1 MAETAVL
8 GVGRNE
14 IPPYYTELSKSTVQ
28 VLLTSAFAEDVTS
41 SVINDTKVFT
51 GDSSIKVGSGAAI
64 KANGGKETNITI
76 NEGTLLIEGYD
87 WDGAAYVSGGGKLN
101 FYGGDITL
109 ENKYNA
115 YYVDT
120 VRVNGTDSKVSF
132 HNNNTLIK
140 GKTSYGLSLIN
151 GAAGYAENLI
161 IALDRSGGTI
171 TQEDETLGILIGTNG
186 SFKANGTADI
196 SVKGSNTYDK
206 YVEALCIQNGQTVD
220 FNKAASFKAEGGYYQ
235 AYGIMAN
242 QAQEINFKDKLTVSA
257 KNAEFSN
264 TGIYLN
270 EIDGAAFNGLD
281 VAASGGDS
289 TADGSSATGVIIS
302 GVRRTTFGGET
313 RITAKD
319 NASVNNG
326 MLVEWNSNVSM
337 GGTEIT
343 ASGGKS
349 AAGLLL
355 SFYSNVDFEDTLKVN
370 VSGGSKQNNGI
381 NIYKESAMTAG
392 DVIVNAAGGEDAT
405 AFAVTD
411 GSSASLS
418 GALGLYVGEGG
429 SQKGLMVTEKGSSF
443 HGKEAEI
450 RVGGDS
456 GVALYVETGGKAV
469 FDGDAA
475 IAAKTGAHVH
485 GDGSAAVF
493 SKGFDTQG
501 RDTLLEAFS
510 KGTLEVNKDSSG
522 TVRFTGKTNIEKTVE
537 LENGVI
543 FREPD
548 GVINM
553 NLNGAGSYWRLT
565 GDSSLTNISSNS
577 SLIDMTADG
586 GAFSVLA
593 TDNLAGSGGWV
604 KMDIDASKNTN
615 NSDMILVKE
624 KFSGSQYIDL
634 NRVDAGEVTAAAGTV
649 LAKVKDN
656 QGVFLANDNEGTLFY
671 DRYLLD
677 QTESETEGYTVDWY
691 LKEVTH
697 VIPEEKPTTS
707 VATVKALSALNYH
720 TWRSENDK
728 LMQRMGD
735 LRKSAGA
742 DRGAWFRVRGSKI
755 NMGGDSGFENKYV
768 SYEVG
773 YDGVAKRTDKYT
785 RYAGAAFSYTDGDS
799 SYARGDGENSGK
811 AVSLYLTHL
820 YNSGHYLDMVF
831 KLGNWDNDFTVYDTK
846 GNRIKGDTENTG
858 ISFSLEYGRK
868 CAIGKNGWY
877 IEPQAQLTY
886 GYLYGDSFALSN
898 GVAIK
903 QDGIDSLVGR
913 VGFNLG
919 WDISKN
925 SNVYLKA
932 NLMHEFCGGYGI
944 SMSDG
949 SGRLKLTGDYGD
961 TWFEYGI
968 GCAIQTGKN
977 NHLYFDLESSE
988 GGELDKEWQWN
999 VGMRWDI

>member
-1 MAETAVL
+1 M
-8 GVGRNE
+8 
-14 IPPYYTELSKSTVQ
+14 
-28 VLLTSAFAEDVTS
+28 
-41 SVINDTKVFT
+41 
-51 GDSSIKVGSGAAI
+51 
-64 KANGGKETNITI
+64 
-76 NEGTLLIEGYD
+76 
-87 WDGAAYVSGGGKLN
+87 
-101 FYGGDITL
+101 
-109 ENKYNA
+109 
-115 YYVDT
+115 
-120 VRVNGTDSKVSF
+120 
-132 HNNNTLIK
+132 
-140 GKTSYGLSLIN
+140 
-151 GAAGYAENLI
+151 
-161 IALDRSGGTI
+161 
-171 TQEDETLGILIGTNG
+171 
-186 SFKANGTADI
+186 ADI
-196 SVKGSNTYDK
+196 SLKASDTDS
-206 YVEALCIQNGQTVD
+206 YVEALCIHNGQIVD
-220 FNKAASFKAEGGYYQ
+220 FNKTASLKTEGGGDQ
-235 AYGIMAN
+235 AYGIFADK
-242 QAQEINFKDKLTVSA
+242 AEGINFKGTLTVSVKDA
-257 KNAEFSN
+257 VFSN
-264 TGIYLN
+264 TGLYLN
-270 EIDGAAFNGLD
+270 EINEATFNGLA
-281 VAASGGDS
+281 VVASGGDS
-289 TADGSSATGVIIS
+289 PFAGSAAAGVI
-302 GVRRTTFGGET
+302 VRGAGKTTFGGET
-313 RITAKD
+313 SITAED
-319 NASVNNG
+319 NASDNNG
-326 MLVEWNSNVSM
+326 MLVDGNQDYGDPEDGYPDVSM
-337 GGTEIT
+337 GRTQIT
-343 ASGGKS
+343 ARGGENTM
-349 AAGLLL
+349 GLYLNTN
-355 SFYSNVDFEDTLKVN
+355 SKVKFTGTLKVN

-392 DVIVNAAGGEDAT
+392 DVVVNAGGEDAT

-429 SQKGLMVTEKGSSF
+429 RQRGLMVTENGSSF

-450 RVGGDS
+450 RVDGDS

-522 TVRFTGKTNIEKTVE
+522 IVRFTGKTNIEKTVE

-649 LAKVKDN
+649 LAKVKDKE
-656 QGVFLANDNEGTLFY
+656 GVFLANDNEGTLFY

-677 QTESETEGYTVDWY
+677 QTESGTEGYTVDWY

-773 YDGVAKRTDKYT
+773 YDLVAKRTDKYT

>member
-1 MAETAVL
+1 M
-8 GVGRNE
+8 
-14 IPPYYTELSKSTVQ
+14 YTGGYSLHV
-28 VLLTSAFAEDVTS
+28 AFAEDITTPI
-41 SVINDTKVFT
+41 INENKEFT
-51 GDSSIKVGSGAAI
+51 GDTSININVDSDVVAIKV
-64 KANGGKETNITI
+64 NGGNEKNITI
-76 NEGTLLIEGYD
+76 NGGTLSIEGSA
-87 WDGAAYVSGGGKLN
+87 WDGAVYVYGGGKLN
-101 FYGGDITL
+101 FDGGDITV
-109 ENKYNA
+109 ENIFNR

-120 VRVNGTDSKVSF
+120 VRVYGADSKVSF

-140 GKTSYGLSLIN
+140 GKSSYGLSLLD
-151 GAAGYAENLI
+151 GAAGYTENLT
-161 IALDRSGGTI
+161 IALDRSGGTF
-171 TQEDETLGILIGTNG
+171 TREDETLGILVGTNG
-186 SFKANGTADI
+186 SFEANGTADI
-196 SVKGSNTYDK
+196 SVKGNNTYDK
-206 YVEALCIQNGQTVD
+206 FVEALCIVDGQTVD
-220 FNKAASFKAEGGYYQ
+220 FNGTTSLKAEGGYNQ
-235 AYGIMAN
+235 AYGIMADY
-242 QAQEINFKDKLTVSA
+242 AQGINFKDKLTIAAQDA
-257 KNAEFSN
+257 KFSN

-302 GVRRTTFGGET
+302 GGGRTTFGGET

-326 MLVEWNSNVSM
+326 MLVEGNSNVSM
-337 GGTEIT
+337 GRTEIT

-392 DVIVNAAGGEDAT
+392 DVIVNAGGEDAT

-450 RVGGDS
+450 HVGGDS

-522 TVRFTGKTNIEKTVE
+522 TVMFTGKTNIEKTVE

-604 KMDIDASKNTN
+604 KMDIDASKNTD

-656 QGVFLANDNEGTLFY
+656 QGVFLANDKEGTLFY

-677 QTESETEGYTVDWY
+677 QTESGTEGYTVDWY

-858 ISFSLEYGRK
+858 VSFSLEYGRK

>member
-1 MAETAVL
+1 M
-8 GVGRNE
+8 
-14 IPPYYTELSKSTVQ
+14 
-28 VLLTSAFAEDVTS
+28 
-41 SVINDTKVFT
+41 
-51 GDSSIKVGSGAAI
+51 
-64 KANGGKETNITI
+64 
-76 NEGTLLIEGYD
+76 IEGYD

-302 GVRRTTFGGET
+302 GVGRTTFGGET

>member
-1 MAETAVL
+1 M
-8 GVGRNE
+8 
-14 IPPYYTELSKSTVQ
+14 YTGGYGLHV
-28 VLLTSAFAEDVTS
+28 AFAEDITTP
-41 SVINDTKVFT
+41 ITNGDNVFT
-51 GDSSIKVGSGAAI
+51 GDSSINVNNGAAI
-64 KANGGKETNITI
+64 KVNGGNETNITI

-120 VRVNGTDSKVSF
+120 VRVNGIDSKVF
-132 HNNNTLIK
+132 HNENTLIK
-140 GKTSYGLSLIN
+140 GKSSYGLSLIN

-161 IALDRSGGTI
+161 IALDRSGGTF
-171 TQEDETLGILIGTNG
+171 TREDETLGILVGTNG
-186 SFKANGTADI
+186 SFEANGTVDI
-196 SVKGSNTYDK
+196 SVKGNNEYDS
-206 YVEALCIQNGQTVD
+206 YVAALHIRDGQTVD
-220 FNKAASFKAEGGYYQ
+220 FNKTASLKAEGGYNQ
-235 AYGIMAN
+235 AYGIMADY
-242 QAQEINFKDKLTVSA
+242 AQEINFKDKLTIAAQDA
-257 KNAEFSN
+257 KFSN

-302 GVRRTTFGGET
+302 GVGRTTFGGET

-337 GGTEIT
+337 GRTEIT

-392 DVIVNAAGGEDAT
+392 DVIVNAGGEDAT

-418 GALGLYVGEGG
+418 GALELYVGEGG

-450 RVGGDS
+450 QVGGDS

-604 KMDIDASKNTN
+604 KMDIDASKNTD

>member
-1 MAETAVL
+1 MCVCGGGYSL
-8 GVGRNE
+8 H
-14 IPPYYTELSKSTVQ
+14 I
-28 VLLTSAFAEDVTS
+28 AFAED
-41 SVINDTKVFT
+41 ITKPIVNQDKEFN
-51 GDSSIKVGSGAAI
+51 GDSSIKVNTGPAI
-64 KANGGKETNITI
+64 SVYGGEGTNIKINGGN
-76 NEGTLLIEGYD
+76 LLIEGSYL
-87 WDGAAYVSGGGKLN
+87 DGAVFVTSGKKLN
-101 FYGGDITL
+101 FYGDDITV
-109 ENKYNA
+109 ENKYHASNANA
-115 YYVDT
+115 YWIST
-120 VRVNGTDSKVSF
+120 VKAYGNYQDGAGVFF
-132 HNNNTLIK
+132 HNKNTSII
-140 GKTSYGLSLIN
+140 GESNYGLNLQT
-151 GAAGYAENLI
+151 GAAGYTENLT
-161 IALDRSGGTI
+161 IALDRSGGTYS
-171 TQEDETLGILIGTNG
+171 QEDDVTLGIWIDPYG

-196 SVKGSNTYDK
+196 SVKGSNTYDRL
-206 YVEALCIQNGQTVD
+206 VEALYINDGQTVD
-220 FNKAASFKAEGGYYQ
+220 FNGTASLKAEGGYDQ
-235 AYGIMAN
+235 AYGIFADK
-242 QAQEINFKDKLTVSA
+242 AEGINFNDKLTVRA
-257 KNAEFSN
+257 QNAEFSN
-264 TGIYLN
+264 TGLYLK
-270 EIDGAAFNGLD
+270 EINKATFNGLD
-281 VAASGGDS
+281 VVASGGDS
-289 TADGSSATGVIIS
+289 PFAGSAAAGVI
-302 GVRRTTFGGET
+302 VRGAGRIFFNGET
-313 RITAKD
+313 SIAAID

-326 MLVEWNSNVSM
+326 MLVENNTKVSM
-337 GGTEIT
+337 GRTEIK
-343 ASGGKS
+343 ARGGEETL
-349 AAGLLL
+349 GLLL
-355 SFYSNVDFEDTLKVN
+355 SNYSNVDFEDTLEVN
-370 VSGGSKQNNGI
+370 VSGGSKQNTGI
-381 NIYKESAMTAG
+381 NIYKESEMDAV
-392 DVIVNAAGGEDAT
+392 DVVVNAGGEDAT
-405 AFAVTD
+405 AFSVTD
-411 GSSASLS
+411 GSRASLS

-429 SQKGLMVTEKGSSF
+429 RQKGLMVTEKGSSF
-443 HGKEAEI
+443 RGKEAKIE
-450 RVGGDS
+450 VDGDS
-456 GVALYVETGGKAV
+456 GVAVFVESGGKAV

-475 IAAKTGAHVH
+475 IAAKTGAHV
-485 GDGSAAVF
+485 DGSESAAVF

-548 GVINM
+548 GVLNM

-604 KMDIDASKNTN
+604 KMDIDASKNTD

-858 ISFSLEYGRK
+858 VSFSLEYGRK

>member
-1 MAETAVL
+1 MYVYAGGGYSLHT
-8 GVGRNE
+8 
-14 IPPYYTELSKSTVQ
+14 
-28 VLLTSAFAEDVTS
+28 AFAENVTEPI
-41 SVINDTKVFT
+41 VNQDKEFN
-51 GDSSIKVGSGAAI
+51 GDSSIKV
-64 KANGGKETNITI
+64 NGVAVRVNNGNETNITI
-76 NEGTLLIEGYD
+76 NEGTLSIEGASSWEY
-87 WDGAAYVSGGGKLN
+87 GAAYVSDGGKLN
-101 FYGGDITL
+101 FSGYGDITL
-109 ENKYNA
+109 ENKYNGE
-115 YYVDT
+115 YVNA
-120 VRVNGTDSKVSF
+120 VLAEGIGSKVSF
-132 HNNNTLIK
+132 HNDNTLIK
-140 GKTSYGLSLIN
+140 GKSSHGLSLIN

-161 IALDRSGGTI
+161 IALDRSGGTF
-171 TQEDETLGILIGTNG
+171 TREDETLGILVCTNG
-186 SFKANGTADI
+186 SFEANGTVDI
-196 SVKGSNTYDK
+196 SVKGNNEYDS
-206 YVEALCIQNGQTVD
+206 YVAALHIRDGQTVD
-220 FNKAASFKAEGGYYQ
+220 FNKTASLKAEGGYNQ
-235 AYGIMAN
+235 AYGIMADY
-242 QAQEINFKDKLTVSA
+242 AQEINFKDKLTIAAQDA
-257 KNAEFSN
+257 KFSN

-302 GVRRTTFGGET
+302 GVGRTTFGGET

-337 GGTEIT
+337 GRTEIT

-392 DVIVNAAGGEDAT
+392 DVIVNAGGEDAT

-418 GALGLYVGEGG
+418 GALELYVGEGG

-450 RVGGDS
+450 QVGGDS

-604 KMDIDASKNTN
+604 KMDIDASKNTD

-913 VGFNLG
+913 VGLNLG

>member
-1 MAETAVL
+1 M
-8 GVGRNE
+8 
-14 IPPYYTELSKSTVQ
+14 YTGGGYGLHV
-28 VLLTSAFAEDVTS
+28 AFAEDITTP
-41 SVINDTKVFT
+41 ITNGDNVFT
-51 GDSSIKVGSGAAI
+51 GDSSINVNNGAAI
-64 KANGGKETNITI
+64 KVNGGNETNITI

-120 VRVNGTDSKVSF
+120 VRVNGIDSKVSF
-132 HNNNTLIK
+132 HNENTLIK
-140 GKTSYGLSLIN
+140 GKSSYGLSLIN

-161 IALDRSGGTI
+161 IALDRSGGTF
-171 TQEDETLGILIGTNG
+171 TREDETLGILVGTNG
-186 SFKANGTADI
+186 SFEANGTVDI
-196 SVKGSNTYDK
+196 SVKGNNEYDS
-206 YVEALCIQNGQTVD
+206 YVAALHIRDGQTVD
-220 FNKAASFKAEGGYYQ
+220 FNKTASLKAEGGYNQ
-235 AYGIMAN
+235 AYGIMADY
-242 QAQEINFKDKLTVSA
+242 AQEINFKDKLTIAAQDA
-257 KNAEFSN
+257 KFSN

-302 GVRRTTFGGET
+302 GVGRTTFGGET

-337 GGTEIT
+337 GRTEIT

-392 DVIVNAAGGEDAT
+392 DVIVNAGGEDAT

-418 GALGLYVGEGG
+418 GALELYVGEGG

-450 RVGGDS
+450 QVGGDS

-522 TVRFTGKTNIEKTVE
+522 IVRFTGKTNIEKTVE

-677 QTESETEGYTVDWY
+677 QTESGTEGYTVDWY

-773 YDGVAKRTDKYT
+773 YDLVAKRTDKYT

>member
-1 MAETAVL
+1 M
-8 GVGRNE
+8 
-14 IPPYYTELSKSTVQ
+14 YTGGYGLHV
-28 VLLTSAFAEDVTS
+28 AFAEDVTTPI
-41 SVINDTKVFT
+41 INGDNVFT

-76 NEGTLLIEGYD
+76 NEGTLSIEGASS
-87 WDGAAYVSGGGKLN
+87 WENGAAYVSGGGKLN
-101 FYGGDITL
+101 FFGGNITL
-109 ENKYNA
+109 ENKYNGE
-115 YYVDT
+115 YVNA
-120 VRVNGTDSKVSF
+120 VLAEGIGSKVSF
-132 HNNNTLIK
+132 RNDNTLIK
-140 GKTSYGLSLIN
+140 GKSSHGLTLWE
-151 GAAGYAENLI
+151 GAAGYTENLT
-161 IALDRSGGTI
+161 IALDRSGGAV
-171 TQEDETLGILIGTNG
+171 TQGDETLGIWIDPGG
-186 SFKANGTADI
+186 SFKANGTVDI
-196 SVKGSNTYDK
+196 SLKASDTDS
-206 YVEALCIQNGQTVD
+206 YVEALCIHDGQTVD
-220 FNKAASFKAEGGYYQ
+220 FNGTASLKAEGGYYQ

-264 TGIYLN
+264 TGIYIYRIN
-270 EIDGAAFNGLD
+270 GAAFNGLD
-281 VAASGGDS
+281 VVASGGDS
-289 TADGSSATGVIIS
+289 TADGSSAAGVI
-302 GVRRTTFGGET
+302 VRGAGKTTFGGET

-319 NASVNNG
+319 NASDNNG
-326 MLVEWNSNVSM
+326 MLVDGNQDDGYPDVSM
-337 GGTEIT
+337 GRTEIT

-355 SFYSNVDFEDTLKVN
+355 SYNSKLGFTDKLTVN
-370 VSGGSKQNNGI
+370 VSGGSEQNSGI

-392 DVIVNAAGGEDAT
+392 DVIVNAGGEDAT

-450 RVGGDS
+450 HVGGDS

-493 SKGFDTQG
+493 SKGLDTQG

-510 KGTLEVNKDSSG
+510 KGTLEVNKDTSG

-649 LAKVKDN
+649 LAKVNDN